1 MSRMTQEIRH
11 CMSDLS
17 ETGDS
22 GIQARF
28 VFPPE
33 FVGFQGHFPDHPIL
47 PGVCKMQA
55 VLVLLQEWYQKE
67 ISLKEI
73 VMAKFL
79 SPVSCGE
86 ELIFECREVKKTG
99 DDREVKKTGDEILVK
114 AFVTNN
120 GKKVSEF
127 KLRVGCGW

>member
-1 MSRMTQEIRH
+1 MTQEIRQ
-11 CMSDLS
+11 CMSDMT
-17 ETGDS
+17 ETAEG
-22 GIQARF
+22 GIRSRF

-55 VLVLLQEWYQKE
+55 VLLLLQEWYQKE
-67 ISLKEI
+67 IRLKEI

-99 DDREVKKTGDEILVK
+99 DEILVK
-114 AFVTNN
+114 AFVTSNK
-120 GKKVSEF
+120 KKVSEF
-127 KLRVGCGW
+127 KLRVAG